1 MGKSTVLIYGFGSTK
16 NVDPPPEGFAPPA
29 LFVLRLPLLLYAPGP
44 EVKLPKV
51 PDLPGRRLEGFLFGE
66 AARRPHAD
74 IMGAG
79 YYVFFC
85 VLISAR
91 PRSTSSASPSISRP

>member
-29 LFVLRLPLLLYAPGP
+29 LFVLRLPLLLYTPGL

-51 PDLPGRRLEGFLFGE
+51 PDLSRCGEEGLF
-66 AARRPHAD
+66 
-74 IMGAG
+74 
-79 YYVFFC
+79 F
-85 VLISAR
+85 
-91 PRSTSSASPSISRP
+91 